1 MIAVDQWVNADNPY
15 LANRAKTSNARV
27 GIVQRASLYS
37 ALLQA
42 PMSLLVSNVADRAD
56 VSSIA
61 ILGYN

>member
-1 MIAVDQWVNADNPY
+1 MIAVDQRVTADNPY
-15 LANRAKTSNARV
+15 LANRAKISNARV
-27 GIVQRASLYS
+27 GFVQRASLYS